1 MTLSEIL
8 NSVLESI
15 VLLIFNEHLYILFSE
30 SKLSYKNI
38 SEESNDFSS
47 TPAILSFSFILKFI
61 VLLEYNPGFDFSL
74 LNLVFSS
81 STNVILSI
89 SGALLSG
96 IIVYVFTSKP
106 SSVGYFIVTFDTPV
120 KLLTVNNFESEFE
133 SEAKSTFAPLSI
145 E

>member
-89 SGALLSG
+89 SGASLSG
-96 IIVYVFTSKP
+96 LIVYVFTSKP
-106 SSVGYFIVTFDTPV
+106 SS
-120 KLLTVNNFESEFE
+120 
-133 SEAKSTFAPLSI
+133 
-145 E
+145 